1 MSTAGWISSKVS
13 KLLPNGSG
21 KSGKSAKTGL
31 GDEKSRKK
39 EEKRPL
45 ALVDTTQ
52 FATKNIVSDTHSKT
66 GMQTQAPAPAAG
78 QAVIGAGRAAAT
90 APASS
95 SVAANLADAPRST
108 RERLNG
114 YLRHKE
120 EALSPRVLRRTLE
133 ALKAIVDPQIS
144 EVEGGRRAQ
153 GLARWY
159 AGATPAERRDM
170 WLLMSEQFVADPQ
183 TTKDAQAQF
192 AAKVGTPDEA
202 AAEVHYRRA
211 TVSPRRRL
219 LQRISAFPEG
229 IRFLVDLRA
238 DMLAHLKADKRLQA
252 LDVEMEYMF
261 STWFDV
267 GFLDLQRISW
277 HSPASLIE
285 KLIKYEAVHDIKSW
299 ADVKNR
305 LDSDRRCYGFF
316 HPRLPD
322 DPLIFVEVALMDGMA
337 DCITPLLDES
347 ADAADL
353 KKATTAIF
361 YSISNTQVGLRGVS
375 FGDSLIKHVV
385 ETLKDEF
392 PKLKSFATL
401 SPIPGFRAW
410 LGKNAGTLLDR
421 LDGKARLQLAQAL
434 GGLGGGKPDAA
445 PEVRAGVPADM
456 AVKFLGAADNAPG
469 LDLKSPVRKLL
480 LQCAAQYLGQ
490 ELKDGKPLDP
500 VARFHLGNGARVER
514 LNWAGDPSTK
524 GLKQSYGLMVNYLYD
539 LKRLDKHR
547 ALLAQGKIAVSA
559 EIEWLAF

>member
-1 MSTAGWISSKVS
+1 MNTAGWISSQVS
-13 KLLPNGSG
+13 KLLPNGSDKG
-21 KSGKSAKTGL
+21 GPGRSNT
-31 GDEKSRKK
+31 EKGGKK
-39 EEKRPL
+39 EEKRPV
-45 ALVDTTQ
+45 ALVQ
-52 FATKNIVSDTHSKT
+52 NEQLAIKT
-66 GMQTQAPAPAAG
+66 GIIDARPKVGTQAPKPSESTAQKATSATSATSAA
-78 QAVIGAGRAAAT
+78 
-90 APASS
+90 
-95 SVAANLADAPRST
+95 SVAASLSASLPASDANSPRST
-108 RERLNG
+108 RDRLKG

-120 EALSPRVLRRTLE
+120 EALSPRVLRRTLDE
-133 ALKAIVDPQIS
+133 LKAIVDPQIS

-153 GLARWY
+153 GLSRWY
-159 AGATPAERRDM
+159 ASATPAERRDM

-183 TTKDAQAQF
+183 ITKQAQAQF

-267 GFLDLQRISW
+267 GFLDLRRISW

-299 ADVKNR
+299 SDVKNR

-337 DCITPLLDES
+337 DSITPLLDES
-347 ADAADL
+347 ADATDL
-353 KKATTAIF
+353 RKATTAIF
-361 YSISNTQVGLRGVS
+361 YSISNTQVGLRGVG
-375 FGDSLIKHVV
+375 FGDSLIKRVV

-392 PKLKSFATL
+392 PKLKTFATL

-410 LGKNAGTLLDR
+410 LGKHAAAMLVKLDDKSR
-421 LDGKARLQLAQAL
+421 AQLAQAL
-434 GGLGGGKPDAA
+434 GCEVPSAKHLLDGADAA
-445 PEVRAGVPADM
+445 LA
-456 AVKFLGAADNAPG
+456 
-469 LDLKSPVRKLL
+469 LDAKSPVRKTL
-480 LQCAAQYLGQ
+480 LQCAAHYLSAQ
-490 ELKDGKPLDP
+490 WHEGKPLDP

-514 LNWAGDPSTK
+514 LNWAGDPSSK
-524 GLKQSYGLMVNYLYD
+524 GLKQSSGLMVNYLYD

-547 ALLAQGKIAVSA
+547 TLLAQGKIAVSA
-559 EIEWLAF
+559 DIEDLRF